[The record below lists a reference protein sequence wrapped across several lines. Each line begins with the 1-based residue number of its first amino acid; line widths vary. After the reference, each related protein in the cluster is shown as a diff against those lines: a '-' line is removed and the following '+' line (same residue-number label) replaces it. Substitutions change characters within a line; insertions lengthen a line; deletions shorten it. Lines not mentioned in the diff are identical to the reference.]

1 MRYNFLEMAKNF
13 LSKEEF
19 EEESKNFL
27 GDLVNALLGDYV
39 SAGKIIFT
47 ISKSPLF
54 VREQLFWTKMSAF
67 LNGVYINDKDRD
79 KLCARLME
87 QGKKEDNALR
97 LIECID
103 RAESLKII
111 SYLINATR
119 CLLAGFIDLSIYFR
133 ICHLITHTLAED
145 LNFLKVNILN
155 ETEFPYSLQVQ
166 GLMASGLMYQS
177 VIDANGDSQY
187 SFTPIAEL
195 VDRFAVSYD
204 DVDRYP
210 NPEHLSEFS
219 DVPRLNISALDWQN
233 TERKEIEKA
242 LMEL

>member
-1 MRYNFLEMAKNF
+1 MSYNFLDMAKDF
-13 LSKEEF
+13 LSKKEF
-19 EEESKNFL
+19 KEESNNLL
-27 GDLVNALLGDYV
+27 GDIVNALLGDYG

-47 ISKSPLF
+47 LSKSPF
-54 VREQLFWTKMSAF
+54 FIREQLFWTKMTAF
-67 LNGVYINDKDRD
+67 LNGVYINEEDRG
-79 KLCARLME
+79 KLCAKLME
-87 QGKKEDNALR
+87 QGQKEDNALR
-97 LIECID
+97 LIDCID

-111 SYLINATR
+111 SYLINVTR
-119 CLLAGFIDLSIYFR
+119 CLLAGFIELSLYFR

-145 LNFLKVNILN
+145 LIFLKVHILDK
-155 ETEFPYSLQVQ
+155 TEFSYDLSVQ

-195 VDRFAVSYD
+195 VDRFAISYD

-210 NPEHLSEFS
+210 NPEYLSEFS
-219 DVPRLNISALDWQN
+219 DVPRLSISALDWQN

-242 LMEL
+242 LREL